1 MHVSLVLTVLN
12 EAEHIRRLFDSILIQ
27 TRMPDE
33 VVVCDA
39 GSSDQTLSILYE
51 YSTKISLRT
60 LVSPGTNISAGRN
73 IAISAAE
80 SNIIAVTDSGVR
92 LDPNWLAQLVEQLEK
107 EEVKLAAGFYVADP
121 ETVFETAMGAT
132 VLPALGE
139 IDAAKFLPSSRS
151 VAFWKTVWEEVGG
164 YPEWLNYSEDVV
176 FDLRVREKFGPF
188 AFTPQATVYFRPR
201 GSLGVFAQQYYNYAM
216 GDGRAGLFP
225 HIHFIRYF
233 SYLVVLP
240 LLILASVVVSRWM
253 WILAMLA
260 GISYTRLPLMRLLGL
275 WGDLSFRERAK
286 ALLLLPVIR
295 VVGDCAKMVG
305 YPVGVWDK
313 WMVR

>member
-1 MHVSLVLTVLN
+1 MLCEYQTKVRIKDQIREIQADAYLKKVSAL
-12 EAEHIRRLFDSILIQ
+12 AD
-27 TRMPDE
+27 TR
-33 VVVCDA
+33 
-39 GSSDQTLSILYE
+39 
-51 YSTKISLRT
+51 ISLDT
-60 LVSPGTNISAGRN
+60 K
-73 IAISAAE
+73 
-80 SNIIAVTDSGVR
+80 
-92 LDPNWLAQLVEQLEK
+92 QLEK
-107 EEVKLAAGFYVADP
+107 EEVKLAAGFYLADP
-121 ETVFETAMGAT
+121 QTVFETAMGAT

-164 YPEWLNYSEDVV
+164 YPEWLDFSEDVV

-188 AFTPQATVYFRPR
+188 TFTPQAIVYFRPR
-201 GSLGVFAQQYYNYAM
+201 GSLGLFAQQYYNYAR